1 MGDRPEVG
9 RRVSQLDSQSHSLI
23 SRRRDR
29 DRLRRRLAHL
39 PAPPSSSCGRSSPS
53 QADWSS
59 PSLVSCESLCAQQS
73 GEPSPVVL
81 SSHGLRVC
89 ESACARRGCPWDSAL
104 FPSARGGDPRVHPIR
119 VCAAMRLLP
128 QPGAPTLG
136 FPSSACSHGWSSPGR
151 RRGERAEPKTQLA
164 SHWQA
169 GDLRASRV
177 RNNPGRCGGRHP
189 SVSPAASLILFLFA
203 AAPQKL
209 RTKPNAAEPQCPQLV
224 HFAAGAGGV

>member
-1 MGDRPEVG
+1 MKGSGVSGCLRAGLGGCPCACALCCSGPGASLCPCGCLGRRGLGDRPEVG

-23 SRRRDR
+23 SQRRDR

-89 ESACARRGCPWDSAL
+89 ECVCAQGLSLGFRVVSQRSGRGSACPSHRSLRRD
-104 FPSARGGDPRVHPIR
+104 
-119 VCAAMRLLP
+119 
-128 QPGAPTLG
+128 
-136 FPSSACSHGWSSPGR
+136 
-151 RRGERAEPKTQLA
+151 
-164 SHWQA
+164 
-169 GDLRASRV
+169 
-177 RNNPGRCGGRHP
+177 
-189 SVSPAASLILFLFA
+189 A
-203 AAPQKL
+203 AAPPA
-209 RTKPNAAEPQCPQLV
+209 RGSDAGIPQL
-224 HFAAGAGGV
+224 GVQPRVEFPGKAQG